1 MSKCQ
6 GIVYFANITRNFV
19 SQLEFME
26 QYLIV
31 AALSGHTASSPPASR
46 LC

>member
-1 MSKCQ
+1 MSKCRS
-6 GIVYFANITRNFV
+6 VASFANITRNFV
-19 SQLEFME
+19 SQLVFME

-31 AALSGHTASSPPASR
+31 AAPSGHTASSPPVSR

>member
-6 GIVYFANITRNFV
+6 SVVSFANITRNFM
-19 SQLEFME
+19 SQLGFME

-31 AALSGHTASSPPASR
+31 AAPSGHTALSPPASG
-46 LC
+46 LY